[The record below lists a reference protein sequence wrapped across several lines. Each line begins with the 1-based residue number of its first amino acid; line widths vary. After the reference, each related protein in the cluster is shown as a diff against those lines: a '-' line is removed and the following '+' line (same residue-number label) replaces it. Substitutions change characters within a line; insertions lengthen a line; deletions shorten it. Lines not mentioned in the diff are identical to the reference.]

1 MSNKIKHPRGV
12 IPKRILLL
20 FDCFG
25 ILGTLG
31 GYGQS
36 ALAKEMNLSP
46 QIIRRRAADAR
57 MSRAC
62 RGMPID
68 QVKDLARIACREIA
82 PLREVKWQELAAW
95 IIGLD
100 ELNTMS
106 SKVRTI
112 EAWMVKMDVRKP
124 ADAAAQ

>member
-1 MSNKIKHPRGV
+1 MKIKHPRGV

-25 ILGTLG
+25 MLGALG
-31 GYGQS
+31 GFGQS

-57 MSRAC
+57 MSRVC

-95 IIGLD
+95 VIGLD

-106 SKVRTI
+106 SKVRGI
-112 EAWMVKMDVRKP
+112 EAWMVKTDARKQ

>member
-1 MSNKIKHPRGV
+1 MSTIKHPRGV

-25 ILGTLG
+25 ILGTSQ

-36 ALAKEMNLSP
+36 ALSREMNLSP

-57 MSRAC
+57 MGRVC

-95 IIGLD
+95 LVGLD
-100 ELNTMS
+100 ELNTMN
-106 SKVRTI
+106 KLVPAI
-112 EAWMVKMDVRKP
+112 ERWMVKTDIRKA
-124 ADAAAQ
+124 ADAAA